1 MHRLGEGRMRKSSV
15 WLVLA
20 LLLGALLDPGAVS
33 DAKAGPAM
41 AGSVAGAL
49 QRQTLVQPVRV
60 WRDCQRISRC
70 YGCQPVYRCRSCTY
84 QRQCPRR
91 GPCQWADVCVWGPYL
106 PLAPRGVPVY

>member
-41 AGSVAGAL
+41 AGTVAGAL
-49 QRQTLVQPVRV
+49 QHQTLVQPVRV

>member
-1 MHRLGEGRMRKSSV
+1 MRKASV

-20 LLLGALLDPGAVS
+20 LLLGALFSAGPAGE
-33 DAKAGPAM
+33 AKAGASM
-41 AGSVAGAL
+41 AGGAGGAF
-49 QRQTLVQPVRV
+49 QHQTLVQPVLV
-60 WRDCQRISRC
+60 WRDCQWIAR

-106 PLAPRGVPVY
+106 PLAPRGVPIY

>member
-1 MHRLGEGRMRKSSV
+1 MRKSSV

-20 LLLGALLDPGAVS
+20 FLLGALLGAGPVS
-33 DAKAGPAM
+33 DAKAGAAM
-41 AGSVAGAL
+41 AGSAAGAL
-49 QRQTLVQPVRV
+49 QHQPLVQPVLV

-91 GPCQWADVCVWGPYL
+91 GPCQWADVCVWGPYI